1 MVGMSPWQASAQDEA
16 PLRNGVVKIMSANLE
31 GMRRSGTGF
40 VVKAEGSSVYI
51 VTAEHVVQDDP
62 NPQIEFFTRQ
72 NTQVKAMVLR
82 RNLRYDLALL
92 KAESP
97 KQLMVLELETSAM
110 PKVGDE
116 VTTIGF
122 PQTGGAW
129 LVSRADLSGRDG
141 VDLVLS
147 GGAIDE
153 GNSGGPVIKGGKVI
167 GVVHELRGKFAKAMP
182 ASVVAGTLEGWGV
195 AMAADIANPESE
207 DAKGTTDA
215 QIGSID
221 YSNFVQV
228 KKAAEG
234 GDSRAMFQLGEMYS
248 DGKVVQ
254 ENFSE
259 SAKWYRRSADAG
271 WPEGHTSMGMISLI
285 KAVGLADSDESAV
298 RFGSDESKKSEII
311 SLIVHP
317 EHLQIRNQMAL
328 KESVKWLRVGAEQG
342 HNANA
347 QFVLGLLTGA
357 GVGVE
362 KDPVQGAKWIRLAA
376 TKEPAAQAFMG
387 IYYLTGRGVEKD
399 FVEAARR
406 LRDAAEKEVPM
417 AYATLGMMY
426 AEGLGVVK
434 DYAEAG
440 KWLRK
445 GVQHGDPEAKGYL
458 GMLHLL
464 GWGGPQDLTQA
475 YTLAREAA
483 EQGDQTGQ
491 FVLGVMFFSGNGV
504 QQNTEESLKW
514 MQAAARQGY
523 AAAQE
528 FLRERGQNW

>member
-1 MVGMSPWQASAQDEA
+1 MLRYVVLAVTLMVGMSPWQASAQDEA
-16 PLRNGVVKIMSANLE
+16 SFRGGVVKIMSANLE
-31 GMRRSGTGF
+31 GMRRTGTGF

-97 KQLMVLELETSAM
+97 KQLMVLGLETSAM

-167 GVVHELRGKFAKAMP
+167 GVVHELKGKFAKAMP

-195 AMAADIANPESE
+195 AMAADITKPTSE
-207 DAKGTTDA
+207 DAKGAVDVEM
-215 QIGSID
+215 GSID

-234 GDSRAMFQLGEMYS
+234 GDAKAMDVLGDMYAK
-248 DGKVVQ
+248 GMGVQ
-254 ENFSE
+254 ENFAE
-259 SAKWYRRSADAG
+259 AARWYRRSADAG
-271 WPEGHTSMGMISLI
+271 YPEAYAGMGALSLL

-298 RFGSDESKKSEII
+298 RFWADTSNTKNLTD
-311 SLIVHP
+311 LVLHP
-317 EHLQIRNQMAL
+317 EKMRIKDQMAL
-328 KESVKWLRVGAEQG
+328 REAVKYLRMGAEQG
-342 HNANA
+342 NDANA
-347 QFVLGLLTGA
+347 QLLLSMLTGA
-357 GVGVE
+357 GVGID
-362 KDPVQGAKWIRLAA
+362 KDPVQAAKWMKRAA
-376 TKEPAAQAFMG
+376 
-387 IYYLTGRGVEKD
+387 
-399 FVEAARR
+399 
-406 LRDAAEKEVPM
+406 
-417 AYATLGMMY
+417 
-426 AEGLGVVK
+426 
-434 DYAEAG
+434 
-440 KWLRK
+440 
-445 GVQHGDPEAKGYL
+445 
-458 GMLHLL
+458 
-464 GWGGPQDLTQA
+464 
-475 YTLAREAA
+475 
-483 EQGDQTGQ
+483 
-491 FVLGVMFFSGNGV
+491 
-504 QQNTEESLKW
+504 
-514 MQAAARQGY
+514 
-523 AAAQE
+523 
-528 FLRERGQNW
+528 